1 MIIILKNKHS
11 LKIDSFEF
19 KCCVGKNGISIEKNE
34 GDDKTPK
41 GSFKLE
47 HLYFRKDKIVEP
59 IFTKI
64 KKIIIKKDMGWCNDI
79 SSKKYNKLIKINKKH
94 RHEKLYRKD
103 SKYDLLVPIKYNFNN
118 IKKNLGSCIFIH
130 ITNNYRPTAG
140 CVGLRKNDFLIL
152 LKLISKDS
160 RIIIH

>member
-1 MIIILKNKHS
+1 MIIHLKKKKILKVDDF
-11 LKIDSFEF
+11 IF
-19 KCCVGKNGISIEKNE
+19 KCCIGKNGISNKKVE
-34 GDDKTPK
+34 GDYKTTK